1 MKKSK
6 KILSLLLSLVMLVS
20 LLGGALAVQAA
31 DEAFTRA
38 AALEAGSEYL
48 IVTEYEGKYYAL
60 TLPEGSGSG
69 TALGMIEVSV
79 AGDAV
84 SEAPDIAVWLPDGS
98 DHLESKANP
107 GMYVFSGSSEGAMGF
122 CGWEGPGTYFR
133 TAVFDAA
140 TETIALHTK
149 YVLTFD
155 GTQFYRS
162 TDTAEACKVLLFA
175 RGATEAAPAPAAE
188 PAEPA
193 EEVVYPAPETVRRAA
208 VKNADGSI
216 TLAFTSDSHYDGV
229 HMNLQTWLEA
239 ANLDYI
245 DAMGFCGDI
254 GSAGASSPAVYW
266 GLVGDVM
273 GYMDGLI
280 AEGKVGDAIYT
291 HGNHEW
297 ASYAG
302 GYYGKEYA
310 NYESAQRVRQVGEAL
325 VTDDYIIY
333 CFGSDY
339 TAVDYLFDYNEKDID
354 TLAAYLETAPTDIP
368 IIILTHYPLHQWFGK
383 RLGVD
388 RYMAHAGELIDVLN
402 THDNVI
408 LLWGHNHND
417 FDDNY
422 YYPLFPGDEVLID
435 PQGTMKEI
443 NFTCMAAGCTADTE
457 YSGPD
462 AGSATIMN
470 KGLIITINADG
481 TLDYNYCTIDG
492 QLMNVRSP
500 WLVRYRTGVGDY
512 EYYASEYVEDGQ
524 TPTAIEAPEVEGYD
538 FTGWFTWVNSAEVPF
553 DFAAPITHNILVTAK
568 YAKVA
573 KPVVVPDASECV
585 FVTPDATC
593 GGAPLTMTAAGVDDL
608 ITVFDLSS
616 IGYGSAIMYG
626 FWFEPDGVVS
636 FNQDVTLYFQ
646 GAATNFTLNAGQYYS
661 IEGFSEHYI
670 QLDDGNDLLL
680 LEKENP
686 GNYASLPG
694 DQPFS
699 AFPGTVAVGGAEEAE
714 PEPAPVEP
722 APVPAEPDPA
732 PVEPEPAPAEPEPA
746 PAPAPVGQTYTV
758 KAGDTL
764 WSIAK
769 RFYGSGFRWGDI
781 YDANYDV
788 IKNPRMIYVGQVLLI
803 P

>member
-1 MKKSK
+1 MKKSR

-31 DEAFTRA
+31 GDPFTRA
-38 AALEAGSEYL
+38 AALEAGREYL
-48 IVTEYEGKYYAL
+48 IVTEYEGKFYAL
-60 TLPEGSGSG
+60 TLPEGSISG
-69 TALGMIEVSV
+69 TALDMIEVTV
-79 AGDAV
+79 ADDAV
-84 SEAPDIAVWLPDGS
+84 SDAPDIAVWLPDGS

-133 TAVFDAA
+133 TAVYDAA

-162 TDTAEACKVLLFA
+162 TDAAEACKVLLFA
-175 RGATEAAPAPAAE
+175 RGETEAAPAPA
-188 PAEPA
+188 AEPA

-216 TLAFTSDSHYDGV
+216 TLAFTSDTHYDGV

-254 GSAGASSPAVYW
+254 GSAGASSPAVFW

-280 AEGKVGDAIYT
+280 ADGKVGDAIYT

-302 GYYGKEYA
+302 GYYAKEYA

-339 TAVDYLFDYNEKDID
+339 TAESYLFDYNEKDIA

-368 IIILTHYPLHQWFGK
+368 IFILTHYPLHQWFGK

-388 RYMAHAGELIDVLN
+388 RYMAHASELIDVLN
-402 THDNVI
+402 THDNLIV
-408 LLWGHNHND
+408 LWGHNHND

-422 YYPLFPGDEVLID
+422 YYPLFPGDEILID

-443 NFTCMAAGCTADTE
+443 NFTYMAAGCTADTE

-462 AGSATIMN
+462 AGSATVMN
-470 KGLIITINADG
+470 KGLIVTINADG

-538 FTGWFTWVNSAEVPF
+538 FTGWFTWVNNAEVPF
-553 DFAAPITHNILVTAK
+553 DFTAPVTHNILVTAK

-585 FVTPDATC
+585 FVTPDSTC
-593 GGAPLTMTAAGVDDL
+593 GGKSLTMTAAGVGDL

-646 GAATNFTLNAGQYYS
+646 GAATNFTLKAGQFYS
-661 IEGFSEHYI
+661 IEGFGEHYI

-680 LEKENP
+680 LEYEAP
-686 GNYASLPG
+686 GNYAGYPG

-699 AFPGTVAVGGAEEAE
+699 AFPGAVAAGGGEEPA
-714 PEPAPVEP
+714 PAPAPAPVEP
-722 APVPAEPDPA
+722 AP
-732 PVEPEPAPAEPEPA
+732 APAA
-746 PAPAPVGQTYTV
+746 GSTYTV
-758 KAGDTL
+758 REGDTL
-764 WSIAK
+764 RSISKA
-769 RFYGSGFRWGDI
+769 FYGTIHKWRLI
-781 YDANYDV
+781 YEANFDTM
-788 IKNPRMIYVGQVLLI
+788 KGTDMIYVGQVLQI